1 MLLSVSGSFTL
12 ITEQKVSILQ
22 RSSDLITEKVNDE
35 GGREIKTEG
44 LIVGKCMFRHN
55 LQTVHRNGEEE
66 PSNVIHPSTLVDGL
80 TFGSLKM
87 GRFEVVSRSQIGNQR
102 SLSSLYQHG
111 TRSSRGSLILHV
123 MRKHTI
129 GGSTLLQLLPKCV
142 GANTSHVGTLSGLS
156 IGIHDPLSYTNR
168 VLGGSTSNVLGR
180 IVVDKLFV
188 DGNVLFFGE
197 DGIVHFDIVFVKNV
211 LADLGGDVE
220 EGVSH
225 SH

>member
-1 MLLSVSGSFTL
+1 
-12 ITEQKVSILQ
+12 
-22 RSSDLITEKVNDE
+22 
-35 GGREIKTEG
+35 
-44 LIVGKCMFRHN
+44 
-55 LQTVHRNGEEE
+55 
-66 PSNVIHPSTLVDGL
+66 
-80 TFGSLKM
+80 
-87 GRFEVVSRSQIGNQR
+87 
-102 SLSSLYQHG
+102 
-111 TRSSRGSLILHV
+111 
-123 MRKHTI
+123 
-129 GGSTLLQLLPKCV
+129 
-142 GANTSHVGTLSGLS
+142 
-156 IGIHDPLSYTNR
+156 LSYTNR